1 MVLGK
6 NVEAAVTVA
15 AWNFRALAEVPEGR
29 SFPRSTEGRRLAPG
43 GPRSAPSPP
52 VHTLGASHGPPGLEL
67 EAERAISTCGARSVS
82 GPFPTSFPFAHCR
95 PNVAYKVQF
104 PPADSLQGPAHLPH
118 SQLLS
123 ERSAALPWFRAHLWF
138 SYPSGFLRS
147 FLEVL

>member
-43 GPRSAPSPP
+43 GPRSAPSPR

-67 EAERAISTCGARSVS
+67 SAERAISTCLWA
-82 GPFPTSFPFAHCR
+82 FPHLVPLC
-95 PNVAYKVQF
+95 
-104 PPADSLQGPAHLPH
+104 SLSP
-118 SQLLS
+118 
-123 ERSAALPWFRAHLWF
+123 
-138 SYPSGFLRS
+138 
-147 FLEVL
+147 